1 MTWNLA
7 NRLLER
13 LDKIAHFDEVYAH
26 CDYPC
31 GIYDPHT
38 AQMAAHTVIRM
49 MDLIKEM
56 QSKKGGGDAEMLE
69 YQHNLV
75 RATSIKEQ
83 HAEICKH
90 ELRVLWGDYFKKE
103 HADAYPKLNE
113 LVFNGLKLASKAKQT
128 TDVKTAEELLSTVE
142 QIAEIF
148 WKTKGVETKR
158 VTAFYPTKR
167 EIVYP
172 KV

>member
-1 MTWNLA
+1 MKGFLYRAFGT
-7 NRLLER
+7 
-13 LDKIAHFDEVYAH
+13 LDRIAKFEKVYAH

-38 AQMAAHTVIRM
+38 AQMAVHTVIRM
-49 MDLIKEM
+49 IDLINETKASGTSDPEH
-56 QSKKGGGDAEMLE
+56 
-69 YQHNLV
+69 QHNLI
-75 RATSIKEQ
+75 RATMIKEQ
-83 HAEICKH
+83 HAEICKN
-90 ELRVLWGDYFKKE
+90 EIRILWGDYFKKE
-103 HADAYPKLNE
+103 HLEAYPNLNE
-113 LVFNGLKLASKAKQT
+113 LVFNTMKLASKAKQSA
-128 TDVKTAEELLSTVE
+128 DVKAAEELLATVE